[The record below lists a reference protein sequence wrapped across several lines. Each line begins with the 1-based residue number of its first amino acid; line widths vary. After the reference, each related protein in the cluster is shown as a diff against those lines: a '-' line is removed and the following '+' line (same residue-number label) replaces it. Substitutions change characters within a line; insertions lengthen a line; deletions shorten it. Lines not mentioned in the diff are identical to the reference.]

1 MNKRKKNG
9 IYYLC
14 PNHLLIHKINQAR
27 SIGPYVFYSSG
38 IQHASNKHK
47 SNYGVPSHV
56 QDPMSDTKKHCTH
69 SAHIFK
75 LWRLQ
80 KTVDIILFKSIILS
94 VMKLKFTEF
103 DLSKIEKWQVTYI
116 VYIPCAK
123 YFTCIISFNAQNHTL
138 K

>member
-1 MNKRKKNG
+1 MNKRRKNG
-9 IYYLC
+9 IYYLG
-14 PNHLLIHKINQAR
+14 PNHLLLCKINQAR

-56 QDPMSDTKKHCTH
+56 RDPMSDTKQHYTQRTH
-69 SAHIFK
+69 FQA
-75 LWRLQ
+75 WRLQ
-80 KTVDIILFKSIILS
+80 KTVDIILFKHIILS

-103 DLSKIEKWQVTYI
+103 DLSKIEKWQVTYTL
-116 VYIPCAK
+116 YIPCAK
-123 YFTCIISFNAQNHTL
+123 YFMCIISFNAQNHTL